1 MSFTSAIRSGLRPY
15 EYKSVIEASCL
26 EAILDFK
33 IWGKTPCLG
42 CYFRDISTGKKFVL
56 YAHDDCHSHRYT
68 PKDKEFDFSQ
78 SGIEGSLFYLVTRKT
93 RTGKTLWQN
102 ARLLLGPDQQFGTGY
117 LKYIPALNELPFGV
131 PPFCFRHVF
140 LFESPTGG
148 IPAHQPQTRK
158 AERKAA
164 WSRPRSARRA
174 WP

>member
-1 MSFTSAIRSGLRPY
+1 MKNSVATQLTLCPMPQREIRGLSFTSAIRSGLRPY

-33 IWGKTPCLG
+33 ILGKTPCLG

-102 ARLLLGPDQQFGTGY
+102 ARLLLGPDQQAA
-117 LKYIPALNELPFGV
+117 I
-131 PPFCFRHVF
+131 RDRI
-140 LFESPTGG
+140 FEVYSGL
-148 IPAHQPQTRK
+148 
-158 AERKAA
+158 E
-164 WSRPRSARRA
+164 
-174 WP
+174 